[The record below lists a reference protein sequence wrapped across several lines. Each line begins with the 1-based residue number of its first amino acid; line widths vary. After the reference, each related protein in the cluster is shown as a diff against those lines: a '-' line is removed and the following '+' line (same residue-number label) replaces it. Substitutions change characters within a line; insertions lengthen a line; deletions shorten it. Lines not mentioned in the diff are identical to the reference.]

1 MNNLENK
8 IEKIVDKVLNETIT
22 PRIEKIKNK
31 IVSEKKKE
39 KWIQDIDMKE
49 GSFTDYCSGKVTC
62 ECVEKAQKEGG
73 KPSKMANLYLN
84 MNKNKCK
91 SLRESTQEL
100 DEMDEFYEI
109 AKQRKLERDS
119 KKETNEEETM
129 EQSAFVLAADAA
141 KDAGKKEFEFP
152 EGSGKMHPVT
162 IKQDIK
168 SESTKKK
175 LQLTEKEMI
184 DLIERIVIEQK
195 IQGVKQQDKSMKE
208 TEKENSDY
216 VKSVKKKMKDYLK
229 DGSEGEYDMN
239 PKKFP
244 QGNKEIKD
252 DVVKKYTP
260 TSDQEEYLETV
271 VRMNGIENMDYD
283 NGFEPNDEWMEL
295 SIEGGSETGNN
306 PEWGN
311 AVETDINKDVNKRRE
326 LKTRQKIKSK
336 SYQKDSQPIEP
347 KNSKYTD
354 TALSKLGESK
364 EDKKVIQEIDKMKK
378 LFSHNYKTQ

>member
-31 IVSEKKKE
+31 IVSEK
-39 KWIQDIDMKE
+39 
-49 GSFTDYCSGKVTC
+49 T
-62 ECVEKAQKEGG
+62 
-73 KPSKMANLYLN
+73 
-84 MNKNKCK
+84 
-91 SLRESTQEL
+91 TQEL

-109 AKQRKLERDS
+109 AKQRKLKRGS
-119 KKETNEEETM
+119 KKETSEEETM

-141 KDAGKKEFEFP
+141 KDAGEKEFEFP

-168 SESTKKK
+168 SESVKKK

-195 IQGVKQQDKSMKE
+195 IQGITQQNKSMKE

>member
-31 IVSEKKKE
+31 IVSEK
-39 KWIQDIDMKE
+39 
-49 GSFTDYCSGKVTC
+49 T
-62 ECVEKAQKEGG
+62 
-73 KPSKMANLYLN
+73 
-84 MNKNKCK
+84 
-91 SLRESTQEL
+91 TQEL
-100 DEMDEFYEI
+100 DEMDEFYET
-109 AKQRKLERDS
+109 AKQRKLERTS
-119 KKETNEEETM
+119 KRETSEEETM
-129 EQSAFVLAADAA
+129 EQSAFVLAADTA
-141 KDAGKKEFEFP
+141 KDEGKKEFEFP

-168 SESTKKK
+168 LESVKKK

-195 IQGVKQQDKSMKE
+195 IQGITQQNKSMKE

>member
-129 EQSAFVLAADAA
+129 EQSAFVLAADVA